1 MFNIQKWTFW
11 LKDFENYHITSK
23 HTDTQ
28 KYIIRGRSKIQQLL
42 YNSLFI
48 ITDTEKVEERTCG
61 CVAYCIMQ
69 QVLFRL
75 SHGDWVRWSRNKW
88 LVTAWRLH
96 LMQWSTRCISNAA
109 AVREIQQHASNA
121 CRCSCFRRALCCI
134 IGLHRMHE
142 MQAIV
147 TDVRGVCLSVCH
159 AAQLGFTVRGSFSE
173 AFVKSVWPLVIV
185 AC

>member
-1 MFNIQKWTFW
+1 MGACKNLCISGISLQILSEFKLLSFHGSVALQQHTRGTIESIKRLCSKFYTLSISEKILKFSQSLKVIVDYKAGSFFETQCTSTRRHCLQQTGAPTCSMFNIQKWTFW

-75 SHGDWVRWSRNKW
+75 SHGD
-88 LVTAWRLH
+88 
-96 LMQWSTRCISNAA
+96 
-109 AVREIQQHASNA
+109 
-121 CRCSCFRRALCCI
+121 
-134 IGLHRMHE
+134 
-142 MQAIV
+142 
-147 TDVRGVCLSVCH
+147 
-159 AAQLGFTVRGSFSE
+159 
-173 AFVKSVWPLVIV
+173 
-185 AC
+185 